1 MSENQKNSVTGLGI
15 ITVICLIIF
24 THPNNSKS
32 LFKSSFSI
40 PFFPVQK
47 TPADASMQALLSGP
61 LKLEEKCLKVGENLI
76 VWPYGFSMQTKE
88 AKVNI
93 LNKKGIIVAS
103 VGDTIKLS
111 GGQVTAQDSGSEKML
126 SQFVNDDCKGPLWI
140 TGEVLAK

>member
-1 MSENQKNSVTGLGI
+1 MSDNQKNSVIGLGI

-32 LFKSSFSI
+32 LFKSSFSV

-47 TPADASMQALLSGP
+47 TPAKASMQALLSGP
-61 LKLEEKCLKVGENLI
+61 LKLEDKCLKVGENLI
-76 VWPYGFSMQTKE
+76 VWPYGFSMQTKGTRI
-88 AKVNI
+88 NI
-93 LNKKGIIVAS
+93 LNKNGNIVGS

-111 GGQVTAQDSGSEKML
+111 GGQVTAQGSNSEML

>member
-1 MSENQKNSVTGLGI
+1 MSDNQKNSVIGLGI
-15 ITVICLIIF
+15 ITVICLIIL

-32 LFKSSFSI
+32 LFKSSFSV

-47 TPADASMQALLSGP
+47 TPAKASMQALLSGP
-61 LKLEEKCLKVGENLI
+61 LKLEDKCLKVEENLI
-76 VWPYGFSMQTKE
+76 VWPYGFSMQTKGTRI
-88 AKVNI
+88 NI
-93 LNKKGIIVAS
+93 LNKNGNIVGS

-111 GGQVTAQDSGSEKML
+111 GGQVTAQGSNSEML

>member
-1 MSENQKNSVTGLGI
+1 MSDNQKNSVIGLGI

-32 LFKSSFSI
+32 LFKSSFSV

-47 TPADASMQALLSGP
+47 TPAKASMQALLSGP
-61 LKLEEKCLKVGENLI
+61 LKLEDKCLKVEENLI
-76 VWPYGFSMQTKE
+76 VWPYGFSMQTKGTRI
-88 AKVNI
+88 NI
-93 LNKKGIIVAS
+93 LNKNGNIVGS

-111 GGQVTAQDSGSEKML
+111 GGQVTAQGSNSEML